1 MNFSIAEENYIKAIW
16 RLQKDQRN
24 VTTNELSDELQTKP
38 ASVTDML
45 KRLTEKKLLNYQ
57 PYYGVKLTAEGKK
70 LALSIIRRHRLWEFF
85 LVNKLQFN
93 WDEVHVIAEELEHV
107 GSQELIDRLDQ
118 FLGYPKVDP
127 HGDPIP
133 DKTGKVLQLKQTR
146 LSEWPLNETATV
158 SGVDNQS
165 AEMLELLRH
174 NKISIGSKLELKR
187 KFDFDGSV
195 EIKMGRQT
203 AFTISKQV
211 AQNLFVTNE

>member
-107 GSQELIDRLDQ
+107 GSQELIDRLDE

-146 LSEWPLNETATV
+146 LSEWPLNEPAKV

-174 NKISIGSKLELKR
+174 NHISIGSKLELKR

>member
-146 LSEWPLNETATV
+146 LSDWPLNETATV

>member
-57 PYYGVKLTAEGKK
+57 PYYGVKLTADGKK

-211 AQNLFVTNE
+211 AQNLFVSNE

>member
-57 PYYGVKLTAEGKK
+57 PYYGVKLTADGKK

-211 AQNLFVTNE
+211 AQNLFVFNE

>member
-16 RLQKDQRN
+16 RLQKDQQN
-24 VTTNELSDELQTKP
+24 VSTNELSDELQTKP

>member
-16 RLQKDQRN
+16 RLQKDQQN

-57 PYYGVKLTAEGKK
+57 PYYGVKLTADGKK

-146 LSEWPLNETATV
+146 LSDWPLNETATV

-211 AQNLFVTNE
+211 AQNLFVSNE